1 MVLSQQWLREVGG
14 LLRNLY
20 FLKHRKILDS
30 QDVFSLFFIGLL
42 GRLIYRHLG
51 KELHHFDFRDGDKNS
66 DDPLYRFSFIIL

>member
-14 LLRNLY
+14 LAPKLVLSEASEDFGFAGR
-20 FLKHRKILDS
+20 F
-30 QDVFSLFFIGLL
+30 FSFFIGLL